1 MGIILVLILIIVAQL
16 ALLLALTEQTRAR
29 LLGATFCVL
38 METKGHWH

>member
-1 MGIILVLILIIVAQL
+1 MGIILVLILIVAQL